1 MAGRNGRPGD
11 DDDDAR
17 SRGPGPG
24 AYDVRAV
31 AAVGSASAGAP
42 AYTIGERVK
51 TRAPAADVPGPGH
64 YGAAPGL
71 PSDAIDGGFSSF
83 VDGGGGGGGG
93 VAEEPAWEE
102 RRCDACERTLRGD
115 AEWRAHVS
123 GRRHRKR
130 VASLRKKREGK
141 HGVPPGEKG
150 CSDAG

>member
-1 MAGRNGRPGD
+1 VKLAD
-11 DDDDAR
+11 DTAVFSEGAVRVDDEALKRKD
-17 SRGPGPG
+17 
-24 AYDVRAV
+24 
-31 AAVGSASAGAP
+31 
-42 AYTIGERVK
+42 
-51 TRAPAADVPGPGH
+51 
-64 YGAAPGL
+64 
-71 PSDAIDGGFSSF
+71 
-83 VDGGGGGGGG
+83 DGGGGGGGG

-141 HGVPPGEKG
+141 HGVPPREKG

>member
-1 MAGRNGRPGD
+1 MSVPSFDGD
-11 DDDDAR
+11 GELDL
-17 SRGPGPG
+17 GG
-24 AYDVRAV
+24 
-31 AAVGSASAGAP
+31 AGA
-42 AYTIGERVK
+42 AWETHDWHGEVSARQRK
-51 TRAPAADVPGPGH
+51 RDAQARRA
-64 YGAAPGL
+64 
-71 PSDAIDGGFSSF
+71 S
-83 VDGGGGGGGG
+83 GGGGGG

-141 HGVPPGEKG
+141 HGVPPREKG